1 MFLMKGM
8 TLHCETCLEYVRL
21 KARRIYDNNQSC
33 PGREKVKTL
42 ETALDNALDN
52 GVLSSHSRST
62 VDTQLIQKD
71 IKMRG
76 KQ

>member
-1 MFLMKGM
+1 M
-8 TLHCETCLEYVRL
+8 
-21 KARRIYDNNQSC
+21 IINQSC

-42 ETALDNALDN
+42 EKALDNALDN

-71 IKMRG
+71 NKMRG